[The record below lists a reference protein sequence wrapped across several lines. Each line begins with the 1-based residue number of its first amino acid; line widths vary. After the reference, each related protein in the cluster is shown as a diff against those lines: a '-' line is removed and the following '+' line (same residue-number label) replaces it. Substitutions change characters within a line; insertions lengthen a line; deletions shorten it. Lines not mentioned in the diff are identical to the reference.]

1 MRKLFMNPSTRA
13 AALALGVAFTFAC
26 VACETPPPKTSLNYT
41 ADAKKSYEDAMQE
54 FAAHNWIQSQ
64 TLFREVKRKYS
75 YSKYA
80 RLAELRIADADFEQ
94 EKFAE
99 AIHEFKDFVHDHR
112 SDVEEISY
120 ARSRIAEAEYKQIN
134 DSFIL
139 PAVEE
144 RDQEATADAYKELK
158 SFLHDYPEAKES
170 HHICDLLDDVTIRL
184 VRHEMYVAKFYLNK
198 NNFDAAVFRL
208 QYALRNYVS
217 DVKCSRSPSR
227 LPPGIPERPQEA
239 VKDTD
244 FGLVPDALLLLGE
257 TFLKMHRY
265 TDARTAFDALLTRFP
280 DSGLVIPAKNHLGD
294 MQKKGV

>member
-1 MRKLFMNPSTRA
+1 M
-13 AALALGVAFTFAC
+13 
-26 VACETPPPKTSLNYT
+26 
-41 ADAKKSYEDAMQE
+41 
-54 FAAHNWIQSQ
+54 
-64 TLFREVKRKYS
+64 
-75 YSKYA
+75 
-80 RLAELRIADADFEQ
+80 
-94 EKFAE
+94 
-99 AIHEFKDFVHDHR
+99 HDHR

-184 VRHEMYVAKFYLNK
+184 VRHEMYVARFYLNK

-217 DVKCSRSPSR
+217 DVKCARSPSR

-239 VKDTD
+239 VKDTE
-244 FGLVPDALLLLGE
+244 FGLVPAALLLLGE

-265 TDARTAFDALLTRFP
+265 TDARTAFDALLGPCERVAVRGIAAAADDDIP
-280 DSGLVIPAKNHLGD
+280 VIACAFRVDGKDHCLRAKFAREF
-294 MQKKGV
+294 

>member
-1 MRKLFMNPSTRA
+1 MRKLFLGSLVLAMAISA
-13 AALALGVAFTFAC
+13 AA
-26 VACETPPPKTSLNYT
+26 CEPPPAKTSLNYT
-41 ADAKKSYEDAMQE
+41 ADAKKSYEDAMLD
-54 FAAHNWIQSQ
+54 FNAHNWIESQ
-64 TLFREVKRKYS
+64 TLMREVKRKYS

-94 EKFAE
+94 EKYAE

-112 SDVEEISY
+112 SDAAEISY

-144 RDQEATADAYKELK
+144 RDQEATSDAYKELK

-170 HHICDLLDDVTIRL
+170 HHICDLLDDVTLRL

-198 NNFDAAVFRL
+198 DNFDAAVFRL

-217 DVKCSRSPSR
+217 DVKCVRSPSHV
-227 LPPGIPERPQEA
+227 PPGIPERPQEA
-239 VKDTD
+239 VIDTQ

-257 TFLKMHRY
+257 TYLKMHRY
-265 TDARTAFDALLTRFP
+265 TDARGAFDALLSRFP
-280 DSGLVIPAKNHLGD
+280 ESGLTIPAKNHLSN
-294 MQKKGV
+294 MQKQGV